1 MKRSDDKDVY
11 PGFWE
16 ASAGG
21 SALSGEEPLE
31 AATRELLEETG
42 LVPDSMELVNVL
54 FKDPSRAMFY
64 SYLARVSCDK
74 DSVTLQEGET
84 VAYKWLDK
92 EVMEHRFFK
101 KNELPENLN
110 EYDKR
115 IILEWAERQ

>member
-92 EVMEHRFFK
+92 EAFLEYVDSENTIGSHNQRFEK
-101 KNELPENLN
+101 YINTL
-110 EYDKR
+110 R
-115 IILEWAERQ
+115 C